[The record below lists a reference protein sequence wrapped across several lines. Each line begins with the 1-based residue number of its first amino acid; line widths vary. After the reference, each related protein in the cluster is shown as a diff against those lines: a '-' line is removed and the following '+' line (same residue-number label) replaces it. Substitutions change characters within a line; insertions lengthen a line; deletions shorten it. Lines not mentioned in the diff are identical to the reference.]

1 MKKETID
8 KDIIKSDSAV
18 YLIGQFE
25 VDIYFLGRDSEFWP
39 LFNCLLMILNRLGPR
54 IWQHINVEKHS
65 DLFYLVVLH
74 PAFLKEVKSL
84 PGYIGQDR
92 EVGEGCTVSCHQRL
106 NNKDSAEQRSE
117 KFV

>member
-1 MKKETID
+1 
-8 KDIIKSDSAV
+8 
-18 YLIGQFE
+18 
-25 VDIYFLGRDSEFWP
+25 
-39 LFNCLLMILNRLGPR
+39 MILNRLGPR

-92 EVGEGCTVSCHQRL
+92 EVGEGCTVSCYQRV
-106 NNKDSAEQRSE
+106 NNKDSAESRSE
-117 KFV
+117 KFVLILYYTFRKKSMFRFTRSENRAESSLVDG